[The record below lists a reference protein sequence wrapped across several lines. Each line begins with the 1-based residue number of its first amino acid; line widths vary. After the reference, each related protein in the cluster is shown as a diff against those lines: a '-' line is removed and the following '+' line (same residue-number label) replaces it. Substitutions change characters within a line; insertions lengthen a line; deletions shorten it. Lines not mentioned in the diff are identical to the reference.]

1 MHKYQSALEALAV
14 GDALGMPT
22 EFMTREYI
30 KQNFGFVSSIIDPQF
45 SLIHK
50 NLARASIT
58 DDTEQNLYL
67 IETYC
72 GSGKITIENTVDGLL
87 SWIKESG
94 ADRKGYIGP
103 SSMKAL
109 KAIEDGEDPLKAGLG
124 ATTCG
129 APMRAPAAAL
139 CSISRC
145 GIELAEDIY
154 RCSVPTHNTSSAM
167 EAAMAI
173 GFAVKAAVEGE
184 GMRNI
189 LKAASEGMGY
199 AAGFGVPEFAGPSTL
214 WRTRYFTRALF
225 RCSDIE
231 EILDTLYFVNGTG
244 LQAYEVV
251 PAVLTIFSKAK
262 EDVWLAIRMGASVG
276 GDTDTIAALAGLLS
290 TLYAGEHNIPRQIVE
305 DVVMTNRLDLSRYAS
320 LITKRQQMIP

>member
-1 MHKYQSALEALAV
+1 MYKYHRALEALAV

-30 KQNFGFVSSIIDPQF
+30 KRNFGFVSEIIDPQF
-45 SLIHK
+45 SLIHQ
-50 NLARASIT
+50 NLARASVT

-72 GSGKITIENTVDGLL
+72 VSGEITIQNTVNGLL
-87 SWIKESG
+87 SWLKKSG

-109 KAIEDGEDPLKAGLG
+109 KAGLA

-129 APMRAPAAAL
+129 DPMRAPSAAL
-139 CSISRC
+139 CSKNSC
-145 GIELAEDIY
+145 GLELAEDIY
-154 RCSVPTHNTSSAM
+154 RCSVPTHNTSTAI

-184 GMRNI
+184 NVRNI
-189 LKAASEGMGY
+189 LKAAAEGAGY
-199 AAGFGVPEFAGPSTL
+199 ATRFGAPEFAGPSTL
-214 WRTRYFTRALF
+214 WRTRFFTRNLF
-225 RCSDIE
+225 RCNDVE
-231 EILDTLYFVNGTG
+231 EILDTLYFINGTG
-244 LQAYEVV
+244 LQSNEVV

-262 EDVWLAIRMGASVG
+262 DDVWLAIRMGASIG

-290 TLYAGEHNIPRQIVE
+290 ALNAGEHNIPIQIVE
-305 DVVMTNRLDLSRYAS
+305 DVVMTNRLDLSRYSS